1 MPKTSRSEKMDF
13 KGLEIIADEF
23 TGAMSNPAVAAIV
36 KVTNSTGGTVSNTAA
51 VVPAAV
57 AAATGADTATLPT
70 LISVNASITAI
81 KNDLAVAVA
90 KINEILNALD

>member
-13 KGLEIIADEF
+13 KGLEIVADEF
-23 TGAMSNPAVAAIV
+23 TGAFNGSSPAVAAIV

-51 VVPAAV
+51 VVPAAT
-57 AAATGADTATLPT
+57 AATTDTTAASLA
-70 LISVNASITAI
+70 SVNAAITAI